1 MIQNKLQ
8 PAGQGTNPSCVQQN
22 IFKTGISYQAY
33 RVYIA
38 TLLLL
43 LLLTI
48 SQVCVPSLDTAL
60 PLRALV
66 YSYQLIKLGLLTQSI
81 RQQKLPPHMRNSAF
95 DPAVRVALALGAL
108 QAAKGPVRRSRLAL
122 ERLKTT

>member
-48 SQVCVPSLDTAL
+48 SQV
-60 PLRALV
+60 
-66 YSYQLIKLGLLTQSI
+66 
-81 RQQKLPPHMRNSAF
+81 
-95 DPAVRVALALGAL
+95 
-108 QAAKGPVRRSRLAL
+108 AARRDAQGKPGETEL
-122 ERLKTT
+122 

>member
-48 SQVCVPSLDTAL
+48 SQVCVNTHFGYKVTNL
-60 PLRALV
+60 
-66 YSYQLIKLGLLTQSI
+66 
-81 RQQKLPPHMRNSAF
+81 
-95 DPAVRVALALGAL
+95 
-108 QAAKGPVRRSRLAL
+108 
-122 ERLKTT
+122 